1 MDKTAHS
8 ESVVLISHDRG
19 DKQRGLSRVW
29 SENAFHQATRK
40 HKVPCPSLCSPD
52 TVLGRMSQILR
63 ITCLRID
70 STESNCVHASV
81 GHHVLTFHLE

>member
-1 MDKTAHS
+1 M
-8 ESVVLISHDRG
+8 
-19 DKQRGLSRVW
+19 W

-40 HKVPCPSLCSPD
+40 HKVLWPSLYSPD

-70 STESNCVHASV
+70 GTESNCVHTSV
-81 GHHVLTFHLE
+81 SHHVFTFHLE